1 LNEANKEYFIF
12 IQNIRKNLKEKKK
25 KKRKKYPNEKNK
37 ELKNFETIR
46 PTSRYR
52 AYERSMY

>member
-1 LNEANKEYFIF
+1 MKLIK
-12 IQNIRKNLKEKKK
+12 NILYLFKNLKEKKK